1 MAVAELGP
9 VPAGLSAFPT
19 GLLFGLALAMPV
31 GPIGLLCIRRSL
43 EDGFATGFA
52 TGLGA
57 AVADAGYGAIA
68 AFGLTAVSAFLL
80 AWQGPL
86 GLAGGALLL
95 WLGLASWWRSPATE
109 AAAAAVAPGP
119 LAALAQTVLL
129 TAGNPQTVLTF
140 AALVGGLGVGAG
152 AGEAGWEAAAALV
165 LGVFLGSAAW
175 WLVLAGGVAGVLR
188 GRLGRARILWIN
200 RGAGLV
206 IAGFG
211 LLAIARG
218 IGLF

>member
-1 MAVAELGP
+1 MAAAELAA
-9 VPAGLSAFPT
+9 VSDGLSAFPT

-43 EDGFATGFA
+43 DDGFAVGFA

-57 AVADAGYGAIA
+57 AVADAGYGAVA

-80 AWQGPL
+80 SWQSAL

-95 WLGLASWWRSPATE
+95 WLGLASWRQAPAAE
-109 AAAAAVAPGP
+109 VAAGGSAPRP
-119 LAALAQTVLL
+119 LVALAQTVLL
-129 TAGNPQTVLTF
+129 TAGNPQTILTF
-140 AALVGGLGVGAG
+140 VALIGGIGIGV
-152 AGEAGWEAAAALV
+152 GEAGWERAAALV
-165 LGVFLGSAAW
+165 LGVFVGSAAW

-188 GRLGRARILWIN
+188 GRLGRVRIRWIN
-200 RGAGLV
+200 RAAGLV

-218 IGLF
+218 LGLL